1 MDILLNT
8 VIDQIENKDLLFL
21 NDYTEQMRN
30 DTFSWNDNDEDSPP
44 DVNEMENRVNTL
56 CKSLSTRLGRAVQ
69 EDNMLH
75 MYDIFFAKRFIILK
89 RVVMNELSTVDKQ
102 KYYYNTVIGS
112 DAVEVEGDSE
122 YLTVVKRNLSKIVY
136 HILSNVDKEY
146 SGTLM
151 TDNNGDTIAY
161 SELVNLY
168 GNNLR
173 MIAES
178 ISTDLKLNS
187 FAEVV

>member
-8 VIDQIENKDLLFL
+8 VIEQIENKDLLFL
-21 NDYTEQMRN
+21 NDYTEQMRK

-56 CKSLSTRLGRAVQ
+56 CKALSTRLGRGVY
-69 EDNMLH
+69 EGNMLH
-75 MYDIFFAKRFIILK
+75 MYDVCFAKRFIILK
-89 RVVMNELSTVDKQ
+89 KVVSNELSTVEKQ

-122 YLTVVKRNLSKIVY
+122 YLTVVKRNLSRIVY
-136 HILSNVDKEY
+136 YILQNVDKEY
-146 SGTLM
+146 SGSPL
-151 TDNNGDTIAY
+151 TDNNGEAIAY

-168 GNNLR
+168 GDNLR

-187 FAEVV
+187 FEEV